1 MQLNSKDFG
10 KDFIWGVSTSAYQIE
25 GAHATDHKGLSIWDE
40 FSTKKN
46 TIANN
51 HHGNVA
57 CNFYEH
63 YSNDL
68 KLMHSLGI
76 KNFRFSISW
85 SRILPYGRGLVN
97 LKGIDF
103 YNKLINECLK
113 YDITPWVTLYH
124 WDLPLELENQGGWT
138 NRDIVGWF
146 TDYVA
151 LCVTKFGDRV
161 KNWMVLNEPLVF
173 TGAGYF
179 LGIHAPGRKG
189 LANFLAATHHVT
201 LCQAEGAR
209 VIKNIYPTANV
220 GTTFSCSH
228 IEPYRLIK
236 KDIEAARKIDV
247 LINRLF
253 IEPALGLGYPFKKV
267 PLINRIEKYMKAGD
281 EKLLA
286 FDFDFIGIQ
295 NYTREIVKYSFFTP
309 FIKAAVVKAEKRNV
323 PLTAMNWEIYPEG
336 IYHLLKMYH
345 EEYPAIKKII
355 ITENGAAFHDEVVD
369 GKVNDDYRIN
379 FYNNYLQQVLKAK
392 EEGVK
397 VEGYFSWSFTDNF
410 EWAEGYR
417 PRFGLVYI
425 DFETQQRVLKESAH
439 WFKRFLETTHKN
451 TETQNENKPLYTM
464 QKSRTINYY
473 K

>member
-25 GAHATDHKGLSIWDE
+25 GAHSADHKGLSIWDE
-40 FSTKKN
+40 FSNQKKN
-46 TIANN
+46 IANDHN
-51 HHGNVA
+51 GNTS

-63 YSNDL
+63 YISDL

-85 SRILPYGRGLVN
+85 SRVLPYGRGLIN

-103 YNKLINECLK
+103 YNRLINECLK
-113 YDITPWVTLYH
+113 YNITPWVTLYH

-146 TDYVA
+146 SDYVA
-151 LCVTKFGDRV
+151 LCVKKFGDRV

-179 LGIHAPGRKG
+179 LGVHAPGRKG

-209 VIKNIYPTANV
+209 VIKYIYPNANV

-228 IEPYRLIK
+228 IEPYRLTN
-236 KDIEAARKIDV
+236 KDIEAAKRIDV
-247 LINRLF
+247 LVNRLF
-253 IEPALGLGYPFKKV
+253 IEPALGMGYPFKKI
-267 PLINRIEKYMKAGD
+267 PLINRIEKYMKVDD

-295 NYTREIVKYSFFTP
+295 NYTREIVKHSFFTP

-336 IYHLLKMYH
+336 IYHLLKMYN
-345 EEYPAIKKII
+345 EYPGVKKII
-355 ITENGAAFHDEVVD
+355 ITENGAAFHDEVTN
-369 GKVNDDYRIN
+369 GKVQDDYRIN
-379 FYNNYLQQVLKAK
+379 FYTDYLQQVLKAK
-392 EEGVK
+392 KEGVK

-425 DFETQQRVLKESAH
+425 DFETQQRIVKKSAH
-439 WFKRFLETTHKN
+439 WFKNFLQVSHKVA
-451 TETQNENKPLYTM
+451 EIQLP
-464 QKSRTINYY
+464 
-473 K
+473 